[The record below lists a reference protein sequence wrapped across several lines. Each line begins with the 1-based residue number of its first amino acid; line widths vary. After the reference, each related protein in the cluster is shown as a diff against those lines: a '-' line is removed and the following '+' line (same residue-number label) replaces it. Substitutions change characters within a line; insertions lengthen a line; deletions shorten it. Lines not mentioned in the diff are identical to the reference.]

1 MPTTLEAPPDEPVSV
16 WPLVLRYRPGLNLA
30 DRAEFFDF
38 CQDNAPWQI
47 ERNPEGEIVVKMPT
61 GGESGNRNFEL
72 TTQLGIWTR
81 TDGTGRGFDSNTGF
95 DLPSGAMRS
104 PDAAWVK
111 KTRLET
117 LTAEQKRKFLP
128 LTPDFV
134 VELRSETDGLRTL
147 QEKMQ
152 EYLDNGARLAILLD
166 PLSRRAWI
174 YRPGVAVAL
183 LLNPTTLDCSP
194 ELPGFV
200 LDIQA
205 IFDAEL

>member
-1 MPTTLEAPPDEPVSV
+1 MPATLEAPISEAVSV

-30 DRAEFFDF
+30 DREQFFAF
-38 CQDNAPWQI
+38 CQDNAPYQI
-47 ERNPEGEIVVKMPT
+47 ERDAQGGIVVKMPT

-81 TDGTGRGFDSNTGF
+81 ADGTGRGFDSNTGF

-104 PDAAWVK
+104 PDASWVK
-111 KTRLET
+111 KERLDA

-128 LTPDFV
+128 LAPDFA

-147 QEKMQ
+147 QDKMQ
-152 EYLDNGARLAILLD
+152 EYLESGVRLAILLD
-166 PLSRRAWI
+166 PLSRRAWV

-183 LLNPTTLDCSP
+183 HEDPAVLDGSP

-200 LDIQA
+200 LDIRA
-205 IFDAEL
+205 IFDAQL

>member
-1 MPTTLEAPPDEPVSV
+1 MSTTLEAPPDEPVSV

-30 DRAEFFDF
+30 DRDGFFAF

-47 ERNPEGEIVVKMPT
+47 ERSPKGEIIVKMPT

-81 TDGTGRGFDSNTGF
+81 ADGTGRGFDSNTGF
-95 DLPSGAMRS
+95 DLPNGAMRS

-111 KTRLET
+111 KARLEVF
-117 LTAEQKRKFLP
+117 TAEQKRKFLP

-134 VELRSETDGLRTL
+134 VELRSETDSRKAL
-147 QEKMQ
+147 QEKME
-152 EYLDNGARLAILLD
+152 EYVHNGARLALLLD
-166 PLSRRAWI
+166 PLSRRAWV
-174 YRPGVAVAL
+174 YRPGTAAVEYQDPL
-183 LLNPTTLDCSP
+183 LLDCSP

-200 LDIQA
+200 LDARA
-205 IFDAEL
+205 IFDANL

>member
-47 ERNPEGEIVVKMPT
+47 ERNPQGEIVVKMPT

-95 DLPSGAMRS
+95 DLPNGAMRS
-104 PDAAWVK
+104 PDAAWVRK
-111 KTRLET
+111 SRLEA
-117 LTAEQKRKFLP
+117 LTPEQKRKFLP

-134 VELRSETDGLRTL
+134 VELRSETDSRRML
-147 QEKMQ
+147 QDKMT
-152 EYLDNGARLAILLD
+152 EYIENGAALAILLD
-166 PLSRRAWI
+166 PISRRTWV
-174 YRPGVAVAL
+174 YRPGTEPIEQIDPL
-183 LLNPTTLDCSP
+183 TLDCSP

-200 LDIQA
+200 LDVQA